1 MDFDEVLGVISAL
14 DSETRLRYLV
24 LLSEQKLSTRELQE
38 LYNSRYSESI
48 RRESVHRGIE
58 DLREV
63 GILTRSYDEKQN
75 YFKYGLATN
84 RVVVEVEDGEIR
96 IQ

>member
-14 DSETRLRYLV
+14 DSETRLRYLL

-38 LYNSRYSESI
+38 VYNSRYSESI

-58 DLREV
+58 DLREA
-63 GILTRSYDEKQN
+63 GILTRSYDEEQN
-75 YFKYGLATN
+75 HFKYELATN
-84 RVVVEVEDGEIR
+84 RVVIEVEEGEIR